1 MTCKILTCSLSTCTL
16 LTSAFLTCVLQNV
29 VSKMKRDMKK
39 LEDQAASSAKS
50 AEYEKQHALQLE
62 KDLQILAAELEKVK
76 KESAEAKK
84 AAQKAH
90 TDLKAVFDVCQKGIK
105 AMCHHIFGKL
115 LHLHSVFLLI

>member
-1 MTCKILTCSLSTCTL
+1 ML
-16 LTSAFLTCVLQNV
+16 F
-29 VSKMKRDMKK
+29 R
-39 LEDQAASSAKS
+39 SAKS

-76 KESAEAKK
+76 QESTKAKK

-90 TDLKAVFDVCQKGIK
+90 SDLKAVLDVCQKGIK

-115 LHLHSVFLLI
+115 LCLHLIS

>member
-1 MTCKILTCSLSTCTL
+1 
-16 LTSAFLTCVLQNV
+16 
-29 VSKMKRDMKK
+29 MKK
-39 LEDQAASSAKS
+39 LEDQATSSAKS

-62 KDLQILAAELEKVK
+62 KDLQTLAAELERVKV
-76 KESAEAKK
+76 ESAEAKK

>member
-1 MTCKILTCSLSTCTL
+1 MTCKILTCSLSTCTVM
-16 LTSAFLTCVLQNV
+16 TYAFLTCILQNV
-29 VSKMKRDMKK
+29 VSKMKRDMKQ
-39 LEDQAASSAKS
+39 LEDQAAASARSAKS
-50 AEYEKQHALQLE
+50 EKEHSLQLE
-62 KDLQILAAELEKVK
+62 KDLQTLAAELETVR

-115 LHLHSVFLLI
+115 LHLHSVFLLV

>member
-1 MTCKILTCSLSTCTL
+1 ML
-16 LTSAFLTCVLQNV
+16 FQNV

-39 LEDQAASSAKS
+39 LEDQATSSARS

-62 KDLQILAAELEKVK
+62 KDLKILAAELEKVK